1 MALIKLALTQDEM
14 ERTIYGLQYQ
24 VNNYFESG
32 EFSNWEDSPSHH
44 REKLIGLA
52 RNIFLLDNLEREL
65 KFFLEEQEKKG
76 ENI

>member
-24 VNNYFESG
+24 VNNYFESD

-44 REKLIGLA
+44 REKLVGLA

-65 KFFLEEQEKKG
+65 KFFLEEQEADDA
-76 ENI
+76 

>member
-1 MALIKLALTQDEM
+1 MALIRLALTQDEM

-65 KFFLEEQEKKG
+65 KFFLEEQETDDA
-76 ENI
+76 